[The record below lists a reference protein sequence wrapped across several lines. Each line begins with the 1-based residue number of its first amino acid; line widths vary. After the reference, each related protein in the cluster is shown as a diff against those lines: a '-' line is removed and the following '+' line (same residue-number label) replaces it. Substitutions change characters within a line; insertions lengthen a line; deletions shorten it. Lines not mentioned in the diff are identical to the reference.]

1 MIRPNAL
8 FYLMGEARFMTEIEE
23 LLKQVK
29 ELHLSM
35 VKIKQSKSLTDLE
48 VLTQSR
54 ILDIILN
61 NYQEVLMRKIYEFE
75 NHRNR
80 NVLY

>member
-1 MIRPNAL
+1 
-8 FYLMGEARFMTEIEE
+8 MTEIEE